1 MYSSEN
7 YYIFFEIYSTNPNS
21 QLSNVEIFFTN
32 NFISTII
39 RACPIPIPAQI
50 IYNVENEDDDSM
62 IYQVNKSITIFN
74 LNSNEKHAMRIRFFY
89 VDSYIPVIK
98 QYFNETELETQKA
111 NDIKNETFTEFI
123 TKTYR
128 RRRTYLIKNDAEIGL
143 RLLLIHLQ
151 ESINRLL
158 SERKLDETELET
170 IVQYETADSL
180 DDFTIF
186 NLPESIPTIE
196 SEVVDNNMT
205 YKLKVRKPEIIRGPT
220 NVDYQYR
227 LRLYNL
233 SEIEDI
239 KDIDSLTNPALPI
252 VDIIIERNE
261 SDSIYD
267 IISIDG
273 INEENTFYV
282 ALSAISNEE
291 SPQILDYDIITLKV
305 GKYYGETYTEN
316 YTPTN
321 VFRKPT
327 PKKKSKW
334 WIAIVIIGILA
345 VLGAIVFFVCKNLNK
360 EDDKKKI
367 EKPKKKEEKKI
378 EPEPQKNEILKSDG
392 QLLQVDDP
400 DA

>member
-1 MYSSEN
+1 
-7 YYIFFEIYSTNPNS
+7 
-21 QLSNVEIFFTN
+21 
-32 NFISTII
+32 
-39 RACPIPIPAQI
+39 
-50 IYNVENEDDDSM
+50 
-62 IYQVNKSITIFN
+62 
-74 LNSNEKHAMRIRFFY
+74 MRIRFFY

-128 RRRTYLIKNDAEIGL
+128 RRRTYLLKNDAEIGL

-186 NLPESIPTIE
+186 NLPESTPTIK
-196 SEVVDNNMT
+196 SEVVDNNMI

-220 NVDYQYR
+220 NVGYEYD
-227 LRLYNL
+227 LKLYN
-233 SEIEDI
+233 SSEDI
-239 KDIDSLTNPALPI
+239 KDIDSLTNPPSPI
-252 VDIIIERNE
+252 EDITIETER
-261 SDSIYD
+261 SDSKYD
-267 IISIDG
+267 IITING

-282 ALSAISNEE
+282 ALSAMSNEE
-291 SPQILDYDIITLKV
+291 SQQILDYDLITLKA

-360 EDDKKKI
+360 EDDKKKK

-378 EPEPQKNEILKSDG
+378 EPEPQKNEILQSDG
-392 QLLQVDDP
+392 QLLQADDP
-400 DA
+400 DAQQA